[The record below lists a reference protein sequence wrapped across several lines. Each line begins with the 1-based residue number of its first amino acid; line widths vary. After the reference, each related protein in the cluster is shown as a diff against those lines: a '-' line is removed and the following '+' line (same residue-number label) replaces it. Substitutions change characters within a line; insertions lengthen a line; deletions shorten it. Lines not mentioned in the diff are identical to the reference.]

1 MRRARFHVGSAE
13 KTRSFGRL
21 LGEIAPQGTALILL
35 GEVGAGKSTLAQGVL
50 EAWAG
55 VMDAQSPTFTLIHA
69 YPQEV
74 YHADL
79 YRLTEEE
86 AQGIGLEEIFH
97 TSSRSIVEWGDRAPS
112 LLPGERLTLILV
124 TLGEG
129 REIRAQASGHHHE
142 QLLERLT
149 VAAGTA
155 FRRGEGKE

>member
-1 MRRARFHVGSAE
+1 MGNAE

-21 LGEIAPQGTALILL
+21 LGEISPQGTALILL

-50 EAWAG
+50 EVWAG
-55 VMDAQSPTFTLIHA
+55 VRDAQSPTFTLIHT

-86 AQGIGLEEIFH
+86 AEGIGLEEIFQ

-112 LLPGERLTLILV
+112 LLPGERLTLL
-124 TLGEG
+124 LLSLDEG
-129 REIRAQASGHHHE
+129 REVAAQASGPRHE
-142 QLLERLT
+142 QLLVRLAQ
-149 VAAGTA
+149 AAGPS
-155 FRRGEGKE
+155 FRRGEGPD